1 MAPRRQPSD
10 CAHRGGARVSVF
22 AFLVVGS
29 LAIVTLG
36 ALGWFLTAAPAPEP
50 AGELD
55 RSETVTTLDQLAR
68 DLRSL

>member
-1 MAPRRQPSD
+1 M
-10 CAHRGGARVSVF
+10 SVF

-55 RSETVTTLDQLAR
+55 LSETVTTLDQLAR

>member
-1 MAPRRQPSD
+1 M
-10 CAHRGGARVSVF
+10 SVL

-36 ALGWFLTAAPAPEP
+36 ALGWFLTTTDDAERP
-50 AGELD
+50 GESD
-55 RSETVTTLDQLAR
+55 RSATVTTLDQLAK